1 MTTYTSAFL
10 PATAGTGTPDQ
21 EVPAAGE
28 ALRPRPAHRADVA
41 RRSFLWPHKRLS
53 VVLGAALLLTGCTVP
68 GLPGASGAPEPMA
81 RAASVEEPAVD
92 VTADPS
98 AAPEATSEAGAPDA
112 GASDTSGTAADDVP
126 AVADAWVPVAA
137 DLDKGSATHT
147 LTAAARNIV
156 IDYWTDDD
164 VSQLTPDSTPI
175 IRINAR
181 VDGADDGTQISVT
194 RFNAKVQ
201 SLGVDLAND
210 TGSFAIHPPFTY
222 TTAVALPANPAAHST
237 DVLVTFD
244 LLSETAPGSGIF
256 TRQTILD
263 TVSLGYAQAPKTT
276 R

>member
-1 MTTYTSAFL
+1 MTTYTPAFL

-81 RAASVEEPAVD
+81 RAASVEEPAVEA
-92 VTADPS
+92 TAGPSAARS
-98 AAPEATSEAGAPDA
+98 AAPEATSEAGAPDT
-112 GASDTSGTAADDVP
+112 SDAAADDMS
-126 AVADAWVPVAA
+126 AVEDAWVPVAA